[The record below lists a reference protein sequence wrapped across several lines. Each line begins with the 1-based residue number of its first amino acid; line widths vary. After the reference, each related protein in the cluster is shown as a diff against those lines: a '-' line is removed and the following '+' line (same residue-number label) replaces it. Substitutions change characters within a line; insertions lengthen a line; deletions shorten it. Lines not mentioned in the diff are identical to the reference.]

1 LVFAALKVAV
11 PQAVLGFAAPRG
23 RKKGKSM
30 TKIIKM
36 NEKYDLMKLLR
47 DLGEAGKEMTASEI
61 KDEAEKIGLHVESST
76 NRYYAKEMD
85 LPVKLTKNSGI
96 RIAHSDLLAKINS
109 LRDELKDVKEAI
121 AKLESAFRALVD
133 DLGGPPRL

>member
-1 LVFAALKVAV
+1 
-11 PQAVLGFAAPRG
+11 
-23 RKKGKSM
+23 M